1 MKIVAIN
8 TRPTNLLKKDLN
20 CNFLQW
26 ILRNF
31 SRKFFFTEH
40 LQMTPTV
47 VFTSCP
53 AFSFFCQLLYL
64 DLGCLSITYLTVTNL
79 ARLGISVHIRSQLG
93 FSIYSGSSPSTRLQ
107 VVIQSTHQ
115 STDWYPKL
123 ILNADCSKFRPRLQ
137 VHDTTPGSGT
147 RSIYL
152 L

>member
-1 MKIVAIN
+1 M
-8 TRPTNLLKKDLN
+8 NLA
-20 CNFLQW
+20 
-26 ILRNF
+26 
-31 SRKFFFTEH
+31 KFFQEVFFTEH
-40 LQMTPTV
+40 LQMIPTV

-53 AFSFFCQLLYL
+53 AFQFFCQLLYL
-64 DLGCLSITYLTVTNL
+64 DLGCLSVAYLTVTNL
-79 ARLGISVHIRSQLG
+79 TQLGISVHIRSQLG

-137 VHDTTPGSGT
+137 VHHTTPGSGT

-152 L
+152 LQKERKKQVYLTYRVVRNT